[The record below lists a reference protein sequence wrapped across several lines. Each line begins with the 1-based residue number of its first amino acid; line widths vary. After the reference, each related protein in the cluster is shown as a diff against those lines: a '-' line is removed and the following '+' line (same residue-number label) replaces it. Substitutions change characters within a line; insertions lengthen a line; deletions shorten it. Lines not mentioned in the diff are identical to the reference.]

1 MITSWA
7 WLSRRPAAVM
17 RTNRAFFT
25 SSGRLAAP
33 ARTMPERTP
42 PVSCVRS
49 VETGPLWGTMPSMP
63 SGTSF
68 RGSSSS
74 WKYRSAEPS
83 FIAPSEPMPRY
94 ALNVRPWYRIVS
106 PGASSVPAKRLPI
119 ITECAPAAS
128 AFVTSP
134 ENLMPPSATR
144 EMFDFAAPLTHSWIA
159 WIWGTPAP
167 VTTRVVQME
176 PGPMPI
182 FTASAPR
189 RTRSRVPSAVA
200 TLPARTGTDGNFFF
214 RDESASS
221 TPSLWPCEESS
232 TRRSTFA
239 ATSSRARSRRS
250 VVAPTAAATRRRP
263 NESLHALGY
272 LICFWMS
279 LTVMRPLRLPARS
292 TTSSFSMR
300 WRWRSSFACS
310 SVVPGGH
317 VTRFSFVMRSEIG
330 RSMRVSKRRS
340 RFVRMPTSL
349 PRSSTT
355 GTPEIRK
362 FAMTSSAS
370 EILWVGRQVTG
381 STIIPLSERFTLSTS
396 AACESIVRVLWMTPS
411 PPFCAIA
418 IARRDSVTVSLAAER
433 MGMFSPIPGAS
444 RVFRSVSAGWTFE
457 RAGRR
462 RTSSN
467 VRASGISRSFTMG
480 IHTTD
485 GGWPLS
491 SAPSAGG
498 SARPGRSVAFLVL
511 PPGAARARVVPTN
524 LRARGLHRGHVE
536 IASRRRVEG
545 TLQLEV
551 LFLLAALL
559 ELGGGPARGGRPR
572 GRGWGGR
579 RAGVERI
586 RRRRTFLARRALG
599 RGLGDLEAEEVL
611 EDLLLDA
618 FLHRLEKLEGLPF
631 VLDERVALTVAAQ
644 ADAFLQ
650 MVEREEVILPERV
663 DRLEHEELLEVAQR
677 LRADGL
683 LFRLVRLV
691 HGRAQLVLE
700 LRVRVARAEP
710 FFGRL
715 EPVRVEGESFE
726 GVPGPFGR
734 VLAGGA
740 VAVDVI
746 FRDVFRE
753 SHDVIARQ
761 RPGEDFLAE
770 PVDLRA
776 LLVHHVVVFEEVLAR
791 VEVAALDLRLRP
803 LDGLRHPAV
812 LDGDALL
819 HAEALHEPRQAV
831 GPEDAHEVVLE
842 REVEARGAGVAL
854 AGFVAFRADDV
865 EAAELD
871 DLLVRLGRVFL
882 KLGRDPLD
890 LFGALVLRLL
900 LREVLRVAAEA
911 DVRAAAR
918 HVRRD
923 RHGGDLAGLRDDR
936 GLLLVVLRVQ
946 DDVRHLFLLEHGREK
961 LGLLDRDRADE
972 NGLALLALLGDLL
985 DDGLE

>member
-1 MITSWA
+1 
-7 WLSRRPAAVM
+7 
-17 RTNRAFFT
+17 
-25 SSGRLAAP
+25 
-33 ARTMPERTP
+33 
-42 PVSCVRS
+42 
-49 VETGPLWGTMPSMP
+49 
-63 SGTSF
+63 
-68 RGSSSS
+68 
-74 WKYRSAEPS
+74 
-83 FIAPSEPMPRY
+83 
-94 ALNVRPWYRIVS
+94 
-106 PGASSVPAKRLPI
+106 
-119 ITECAPAAS
+119 
-128 AFVTSP
+128 
-134 ENLMPPSATR
+134 
-144 EMFDFAAPLTHSWIA
+144 
-159 WIWGTPAP
+159 
-167 VTTRVVQME
+167 ME

-200 TLPARTGTDGNFFF
+200 TFPARTGVEGNLFF
-214 RDESASS
+214 RDVSAES
-221 TPSLWPCEESS
+221 TPSLWPGEESS

-239 ATSSRARSRRS
+239 ATSSRARSSRS
-250 VVAPTAAATRRRP
+250 PLAPTAAATRRRP
-263 NESLHALGY
+263 KESLHALGY

-279 LTVMRPLRLPARS
+279 LTVMSPLRFPARS
-292 TTSSFSMR
+292 TTRSFSIR
-300 WRWRSSFACS
+300 WRWRSSLACS
-310 SVVPGGH
+310 SVVPGGQ
-317 VTRFSFVMRSEIG
+317 VTRFSFVMRSEMG

-362 FAMTSSAS
+362 FAITSRAS
-370 EILWVGRQVTG
+370 EIFCVGRHVTG

-396 AACESIVRVLWMTPS
+396 AAWASIVRFLWMTPS

-418 IARRDSVTVSLAAER
+418 IARRDSVTVSIAAER
-433 MGMFSPIPGAS
+433 IGMFSPIPDAS

-511 PPGAARARVVPTN
+511 PPGAARARIVPAD
-524 LRARGLHRGHVE
+524 LRARGLHRGHIE
-536 IASRRRVEG
+536 IASRRGVEG

-551 LFLLAALL
+551 LFFLAALL

-572 GRGWGGR
+572 CRGCGRR

-700 LRVRVARAEP
+700 LRVRVARPEP

-715 EPVRVEGESFE
+715 ESVRVEGEGFE

-854 AGFVAFRADDV
+854 AAGAAAELVVDPAGFVAFRADDV

-882 KLGRDPLD
+882 KLGGDPLD

-900 LREVLRVAAEA
+900 LREVLRVAAEE

-946 DDVRHLFLLEHGREK
+946 DDVRNLFLLEHGREK

-985 DDGLE
+985 DDRLEFLAFGPVDEVVLVDSNHVAVRRDHDDVELVDLVELGGFGVRRARHARELVVHPEVVLERDRGERLVLFLDLDALFRLDRLMEAV